1 MVYLTLRGCV
11 AKFGGHSLY
20 GRKLFN
26 FKAESPGLN
35 RQKYYS
41 LKKCIAFFYELY
53 SFGHWFQLDFTQR
66 YAQMIHNY
74 STSARWIGANRRGVY
89 NYLI

>member
-1 MVYLTLRGCV
+1 MKIKKSFPYERLTTEPCLNTEAPGNSKMAYLTLRGCV

-41 LKKCIAFFYELY
+41 LKKCIAFF
-53 SFGHWFQLDFTQR
+53 FT
-66 YAQMIHNY
+66 
-74 STSARWIGANRRGVY
+74 T
-89 NYLI
+89 